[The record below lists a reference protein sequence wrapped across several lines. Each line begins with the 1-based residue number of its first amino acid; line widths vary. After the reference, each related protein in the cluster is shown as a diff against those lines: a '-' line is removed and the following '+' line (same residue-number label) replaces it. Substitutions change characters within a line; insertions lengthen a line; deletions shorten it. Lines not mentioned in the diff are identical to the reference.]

1 MASTLAYLPHV
12 KGTDH
17 VTNETLTKMRTDQ
30 SFDHCSPGWRTDT
43 SKKAK
48 RSGQTRGWC
57 CCTWAIS
64 PNCQRSLLRR
74 VYDEAIDLIVSAI
87 DQRFNQ
93 ESFSSYAQLE
103 TFLVKAANGNDYEA
117 EFKILEASY
126 GKGVDSL
133 RTADVSPRLMP
144 QTFPLVTGL
153 SAAMSEEKRL
163 PFEG

>member
-12 KGTDH
+12 KGSD
-17 VTNETLTKMRTDQ
+17 VTNEMLTKMRTDQ

-43 SKKAK
+43 SKKAT
-48 RSGQTRGWC
+48 RSGQTGGWC

-74 VYDEAIDLIVSAI
+74 VYYEAIDLIVSTI

-126 GKGVDSL
+126 SKDVDSL
-133 RTADVSPRLMP
+133 RTADVSPRSMP

-153 SAAMSEEKRL
+153 SAAMSEGKRL
-163 PFEG
+163 PFAG

>member
-12 KGTDH
+12 KGSD
-17 VTNETLTKMRTDQ
+17 VTNEMLTKMRTDQ
-30 SFDHCSPGWRTDT
+30 SLDHCSPGWRTDT
-43 SKKAK
+43 SKKATC
-48 RSGQTRGWC
+48 SGQTGGWC

-126 GKGVDSL
+126 GKDVDSL
-133 RTADVSPRLMP
+133 RTADVSPRSMP
-144 QTFPLVTGL
+144 QKFPLVTGL
-153 SAAMSEEKRL
+153 SAAISEEKRL